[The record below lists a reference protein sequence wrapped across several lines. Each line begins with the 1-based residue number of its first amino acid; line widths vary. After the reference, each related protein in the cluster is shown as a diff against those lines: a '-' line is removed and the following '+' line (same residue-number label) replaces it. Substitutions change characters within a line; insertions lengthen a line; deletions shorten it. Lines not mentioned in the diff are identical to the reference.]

1 MPSKENEQIYPHR
14 NRRPNDHSREK
25 FSHPRL
31 MHIQKEKGTNR
42 HGQIRTIDKARLIYR
57 CIQFYTFKGDGVLDP
72 FIGSGS
78 TALAALKSD
87 RYFVGYDIKSE
98 YVENAYKR
106 IRLAEEQPKLYP
118 PYFSRIARLNTD
130 SHFFLKITNN

>member
-1 MPSKENEQIYPHR
+1 
-14 NRRPNDHSREK
+14 
-25 FSHPRL
+25 

-78 TALAALKSD
+78 TALAA
-87 RYFVGYDIKSE
+87 
-98 YVENAYKR
+98 
-106 IRLAEEQPKLYP
+106 
-118 PYFSRIARLNTD
+118 
-130 SHFFLKITNN
+130 